1 MSGSIAVPPHA
12 GGLGAVRLP
21 APIRRFLKRPG
32 AVAALVFIL
41 LLMAVCG
48 LAEYIAPHDP
58 LRVKLSAV
66 LQGASGEYLLGT
78 DDLGRDTLSRMMFA
92 GQNSLA
98 AAALA
103 VTVAMAIGVPLGLIS
118 GFFGGVWDILIMR
131 LTDAL
136 MSIPFMVLAIAI
148 VGMLGAGL
156 LNAMVAI
163 GIAYSPFFIRLVRG
177 QAMAIRDMTFIEA
190 SVISGCST
198 ARTLYWHVL
207 PNIVSPIIVQATLSM
222 SLAMIAEAS
231 LSFLGLGV
239 QAPDAS
245 WGSMLR
251 RGFDAL
257 GHAPVIVL
265 VPGVAIMAAVLAFNA
280 LGEGIRDSIGREI
293 RSGR

>member
-1 MSGSIAVPPHA
+1 MSGSVAVGRPGP
-12 GGLGAVRLP
+12 VRRVLP
-21 APIRRFLKRPG
+21 APIRRFLKRRG
-32 AVAALVFIL
+32 AVAALLFIVAL
-41 LLMAVCG
+41 ILVCG
-48 LAEYIAPHDP
+48 FAEYLAPHDA

-66 LQGASGEYLLGT
+66 LRGASAEYWLGT
-78 DDLGRDTLSRMMFA
+78 DDLGRDTFSRMLFA

-103 VTVAMAIGVPLGLIS
+103 VSVAMVIGIPLGLIS
-118 GFFGGVWDILIMR
+118 GFFGGAWDIVIMR
-131 LTDAL
+131 FTDAL

-163 GIAYSPFFIRLVRG
+163 GVAYSPFFIRLIRG
-177 QAMAIRDMTFIEA
+177 QALAIRDMTFIEA
-190 SVISGCST
+190 SIVAGCST
-198 ARTLYWHVL
+198 PRILYWHVL

-257 GHAPVIVL
+257 GHAPIIIL